1 MQLFKHK
8 YFTNLIQPTGL
19 LTQLWPFLL
28 TINLSTLTLNLN
40 NLLYPLLALLLMGGS
55 RASNGWKGGFQ

>member
-1 MQLFKHK
+1 MSINTILAV
-8 YFTNLIQPTGL
+8 
-19 LTQLWPFLL
+19 LL

-55 RASNGWKGGFQ
+55 RASNGWKGGFQWVEAQGGVAKCL